1 MTAVR
6 LADRRG
12 PVTRGEVM
20 ALPDPREMAA
30 DHESPKQAVNAA
42 SPPMPARIELRDYDP
57 IWPRLYAREAARIR
71 SALGERVVRLEH
83 AGSTSVPGLA
93 AKPIIDIVLEVPDA
107 AEEAAYLPALEAA
120 GYVLRLREPDWFQH
134 RLLKGPD
141 TDLNLHVFSAGC
153 PETDRMLLFRDWLRG
168 DTGDRALYVRTKREL
183 AARDWGSV
191 QQYADAKTAVIGAIL
206 ARAQGGDTP

>member
-6 LADRRG
+6 LADRRSTPTQG
-12 PVTRGEVM
+12 DVM
-20 ALPDPREMAA
+20 ALPDPTDVAA
-30 DHESPKQAVNAA
+30 GHEPPKESAKAA
-42 SPPMPARIELRDYDP
+42 SPPRRARIELRDYDP
-57 IWPRLYAREAARIR
+57 SWPRLYAREAARIR
-71 SALGERVVRLEH
+71 SVLGQRVVRLEH

-93 AKPIIDIVLEVPDA
+93 AKPVIDIVLEVLDA
-107 AEEAAYLPALEAA
+107 AEEAAYLPAMEAA

-141 TDLNLHVFSAGC
+141 TDINLHVFSAGC

-168 DTGDRALYVRTKREL
+168 NASDRKLYVRTKREL
-183 AARDWGSV
+183 TARPWTSV

-206 ARAQGGDTP
+206 ARAQVGDTP

>member
-1 MTAVR
+1 MMAVR

-12 PVTRGEVM
+12 AATQKTSWPPGSPDVT
-20 ALPDPREMAA
+20 A
-30 DHESPKQAVNAA
+30 DHESKQAVEAS
-42 SPPMPARIELRDYDP
+42 SPPMPARVELRDYDP
-57 IWPRLYAREAARIR
+57 IWPQLYAREAARIR
-71 SALGERVVRLEH
+71 LALGERVVRLEH

-93 AKPIIDIVLEVPDA
+93 AKPIVDIVLEVPDA

-120 GYVLRLREPDWFQH
+120 GYGLRLREPDWFQH

-141 TDLNLHVFSAGC
+141 TDINLHVFSAGC

-168 DTGDRALYVRTKREL
+168 DAGDRELYVRTKREL
-183 AARDWGSV
+183 AARPWMSV

-206 ARAQGGDTP
+206 ARAQGTDAPS

>member
-1 MTAVR
+1 
-6 LADRRG
+6 
-12 PVTRGEVM
+12 M
-20 ALPDPREMAA
+20 ALPDPPNVAA
-30 DHESPKQAVNAA
+30 DHESSKQSVEA
-42 SPPMPARIELRDYDP
+42 SSPSMPARIELRDYDP
-57 IWPRLYAREAARIR
+57 SWSRLHAWEAARIR

-120 GYVLRLREPDWFQH
+120 SYELRLREPDWFQH

-153 PETDRMLLFRDWLRG
+153 PETDRMVLFRDWLRG
-168 DTGDRALYVRTKREL
+168 HADDRELYVRTKREL
-183 AARDWGSV
+183 AARRWTSV
-191 QQYADAKTAVIGAIL
+191 QPYADAKTPVIREIL
-206 ARAQGGDTP
+206 ARAQGGSTL